1 MSKQQ
6 EYKTYERQR
15 RTSRSSISVNYK
27 GENRFVTFTSVGYGS
42 AYYTGFPCFATGDTV
57 LQEAIEATDAFKSG
71 DIKLL
76 TSTAIEARRKEATGA
91 NDEVY
96 ETPSPPA
103 VNEKVGTAEAPVKDD
118 GEVEEGQRSFPGV
131 TTFREAREILRGE
144 PFNVEARDVP
154 NKDGLF
160 KKAAELGVTFPDL
173 KA

>member
-1 MSKQQ
+1 MSKQP

-15 RTSRSSISVNYK
+15 RTSRSSMSVNYK

-42 AYYTGFPCFATGDTV
+42 AYYTGFPCFATGDPA

-71 DIKLL
+71 DIRLL
-76 TSTAIEARRKEATGA
+76 TSTAIEARRKDATGG
-91 NDEVY
+91 NE
-96 ETPSPPA
+96 A
-103 VNEKVGTAEAPVKDD
+103 VNETPVPPTVNEAEAPVKDA
-118 GEVEEGQRSFPGV
+118 GEVEEVQRSFPGV
-131 TTFREAREILRGE
+131 TTFRAAREILRGE
-144 PFNVEARDVP
+144 PFNVEAKDVP